1 MANAQASLPSK
12 LVEDGS
18 FGVRTASKNA
28 RGIGQV
34 GGPKRMMF
42 IVNLDNKELLN
53 C

>member
-18 FGVRTASKNA
+18 FGVRNASKNA
-28 RGIGQV
+28 RGIGQ
-34 GGPKRMMF
+34 RMMF